1 MTDINHQV
9 NDMYHQVKVPL
20 VETDALRY
28 LWRDN
33 PAEGF
38 SQYAMLVH
46 VFGKVDSPSCSNWA
60 LRQVPLKKYL

>member
-20 VETDALRY
+20 VETDALRF

-33 PAEGF
+33 PAESF

-46 VFGKVDSPSCSNWA
+46 VFGKVDSPSCSN
-60 LRQVPLKKYL
+60 